1 MTKKIELSFCT
12 CTFTHDEKRQILIID
27 MINKGKMIYQTQ
39 ISQSTRKFVNQL
51 IKTFDDKEAKDI
63 YDVLRCNY
71 RDFNF

>member
-27 MINKGKMIYQTQ
+27 MIKKGKMIYQTQ
-39 ISQSTRKFVNQL
+39 ISKSSRKFVNQL

-63 YDVLRCNY
+63 YSKV
-71 RDFNF
+71 

>member
-27 MINKGKMIYQTQ
+27 MIKKGKMIYQTQ
-39 ISQSTRKFVNQL
+39 ISKSSRKFVNQL

-63 YDVLRCNY
+63 YSLEMEVI
-71 RDFNF
+71 

>member
-27 MINKGKMIYQTQ
+27 MIKKGKMIYQTQ

-51 IKTFDDKEAKDI
+51 IKNFDDKEAKDTHTT
-63 YDVLRCNY
+63 
-71 RDFNF
+71 

>member
-63 YDVLRCNY
+63 YSLQMEII
-71 RDFNF
+71 

>member
-27 MINKGKMIYQTQ
+27 MIKKGKMIYQTQ
-39 ISQSTRKFVNQL
+39 ISKSSRKFVNQL

-63 YDVLRCNY
+63 YSLQMEVI
-71 RDFNF
+71 

>member
-12 CTFTHDEKRQILIID
+12 CTFTHDEKRQILFID
-27 MINKGKMIYQTQ
+27 MVKKGKTIYQTQ

-63 YDVLRCNY
+63 YSLQMEVI
-71 RDFNF
+71 

>member
-27 MINKGKMIYQTQ
+27 MIKKGKMIYQTQ
-39 ISQSTRKFVNQL
+39 ISKASRKFVNQL

-63 YDVLRCNY
+63 YSLQMEVI
-71 RDFNF
+71 

>member
-12 CTFTHDEKRQILIID
+12 CTFTHDEKRQILVIDIIK
-27 MINKGKMIYQTQ
+27 KGKMVCQTQ

-63 YDVLRCNY
+63 YSLQMEVI
-71 RDFNF
+71 

>member
-63 YDVLRCNY
+63 YSLQMEVI
-71 RDFNF
+71 